1 MTSTSTPTP
10 PAAGEG
16 HLEQRFSRLTMIGL
30 TFGILNTWIC
40 LAGSLGI
47 VMPSGSSVAFFYGF
61 IFCVVC
67 NFCLSASVGELSSI
81 WPTAG
86 GQYHYAFALSTE
98 HWKLA
103 MSFWVGWINIAGWL
117 TLITTEAFF
126 AAAAVVGSNGAY
138 VITPWKTYCI
148 FLAVSAFAVAL
159 NIFGYRILNRWN
171 EFALF
176 WSITACIVVSIT
188 ILATGNKTSGNF
200 VFTNF
205 TNTTGWSDGM
215 AWMLGLLQS
224 ALSLIGFDAVAHMT
238 EEMKIPQRD
247 APQAMVAA
255 VGIGG
260 TTGIVFILVMLFS
273 IVDVDTILHT
283 STGAPVTEMILQAT
297 GSPAAAVV
305 LSCALA
311 VCFLN
316 GTNGCVTSGSR
327 LLWAMARDDG
337 SPFSRFLNVPVRA
350 ILVAAVFNILF
361 GLLYLGP
368 TVAFNAYCASC
379 TIFLNL
385 SYAIPVTLLLI
396 QGRGLVK
403 ERRPIFYLGHIKG
416 YIMNV
421 IGVCFVYVTSI
432 FFCFPGA
439 LPVDA
444 STMSTPRDSLVQS
457 KQFEII
463 LGNEAPSGQRALDE
477 NKPGAEQAENL

>member
-126 AAAAVVGSNGAY
+126 AAQFISAAAVVGSNGAY

-337 SPFSRFLNVPVRA
+337 SPFSRFLAHIHPSLNVPVRA

-457 KQFEII
+457 KLWVFFYC
-463 LGNEAPSGQRALDE
+463 LLPDCG
-477 NKPGAEQAENL
+477 